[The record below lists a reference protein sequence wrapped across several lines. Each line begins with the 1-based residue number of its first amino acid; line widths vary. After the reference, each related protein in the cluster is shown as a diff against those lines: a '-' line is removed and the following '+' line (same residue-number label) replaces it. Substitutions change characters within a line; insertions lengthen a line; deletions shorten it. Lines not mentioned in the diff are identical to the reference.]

1 MISFVNPDEQQ
12 QNYQFKN
19 LRNMGMIHGMTQT
32 FLAMAISDFQMI
44 KNTII
49 KVQKMNV
56 EKKK

>member
-19 LRNMGMIHGMTQT
+19 LRNMGMIHGMTQS

-44 KNTII
+44 KNTN
-49 KVQKMNV
+49 KVQKKNINT
-56 EKKK
+56 KI